1 MSAVR
6 ILGID
11 PGSRYMGYG
20 LIEHEGSHLRYVEAN
35 RLILGNAPFTE
46 RLLKIDTFLTE
57 FLVKSQPDE
66 VAFEGIFHQK
76 YADAA
81 IKLGHARGVAICA
94 CARYGVPLFE
104 YSPTDVKLSVTSYGR
119 AEKAQVAQMVRIIL
133 GVREAWPV
141 DASDALAI
149 AICHANRPK
158 ISIPGCIQS

>member
-1 MSAVR
+1 MTKLR

-20 LIEHEGSHLRYVEAN
+20 VIERDGS
-35 RLILGNAPFTE
+35 RLKYITADRLVLGNAPFTE
-46 RLLKIDTFLTE
+46 RLMKIDRFLTA
-57 FLVKSQPDE
+57 FLEQVSPDCA
-66 VAFEGIFHQK
+66 AFEGIFHQK

-94 CARYGVPLFE
+94 CARYGIPLFE
-104 YSPTDVKLSVTSYGR
+104 YAPTDVKQSVTSFGH
-119 AEKAQVAQMVRIIL
+119 AQKLQVADMVRILL

-149 AICHANRPK
+149 AICHANR
-158 ISIPGCIQS
+158 SL